1 MGVHCMIYMTN
12 EKKSSRNGLHQCI
25 GSAVLPVG
33 LQKHTCTLSHQH
45 LCGQIEHLSRGSS
58 HARVMCVSNPSE
70 FRAQG
75 RKRVL
80 LRGAVRCLLT
90 VQMLISCLVLLMDD
104 KVSIQGSLAGFPKS
118 DGVNCFSWFLRV
130 FIKLKFTF
138 LQPGA

>member
-12 EKKSSRNGLHQCI
+12 EEKASRKGLHQCI
-25 GSAVLPVG
+25 GSADSPSRVAEAYMHIVASAPLRPNG
-33 LQKHTCTLSHQH
+33 ASLQ
-45 LCGQIEHLSRGSS
+45 RAS

-104 KVSIQGSLAGFPKS
+104 KVSIQGSLAGFPRS
-118 DGVNCFSWFLRV
+118 DGVNCFSWFLSV
-130 FIKLKFTF
+130 FIK
-138 LQPGA
+138 